1 MRRWADGENLHNP
14 KSKIEMRA
22 TILTIEVRYE
32 QDVVMTRQR
41 ARQIAELLGFDSQD
55 QTRIATAVSEIA
67 RNAFQYAK
75 GGRVEF
81 WVEGESSQSLLIC
94 IRDKG
99 SGITNLNSILEGR
112 YTSETGMGLGIT
124 GCKRLMEQFE
134 IESSPSHGTTVRMG
148 KPLPKR
154 SPLVSATR
162 LAQIVDELIK
172 RSSSNPFE
180 EIQQQNQELL
190 YALEELQKREE
201 ALTQLNRE
209 LEDTN
214 RGVVAL
220 YAELDEKADSLRR
233 ANELKTRFLSN
244 MSHEF
249 RTPVNSITS
258 LSRMLLDRMD
268 GELTPE
274 QEKQVTFI
282 RKAAEGLSD
291 LVNDL
296 LDLAKVEAGKIVV
309 QPDEFEVSELF
320 GTLRGMLRPLL
331 AHNSSIALIFEEP
344 HHIPT
349 LHTDEGKVAQIL
361 RNFISNALK
370 FTPTGEVRVS
380 AMRVGN
386 TITFSVA
393 DTGIGIAPEDTE
405 RIFEEFVQVDSPL
418 QRQVKGTGLGLPLSR
433 KLAELLGGNVWVSS
447 TLGVGSSFFAAI
459 PAIYPGSTEE
469 PALPLVSWQV
479 DSQRL
484 PILVVE
490 DNAETLFT
498 YEKYFQGS
506 IYQPFLARTLTQ
518 AEQAMALFTPSL
530 IMLDIL
536 LEEQNTWGFL
546 RELKGNQA
554 TQDIPILVVTVIDN
568 EKQVMAL
575 GADGFLVKPVDRFS
589 LLNQINRL
597 VKRHTSSK
605 LLLIDDDPAARYV
618 FKQFLSGTH
627 LTVIE
632 AVDGREGIHLA
643 QVEKPDCIVLDL
655 SLPEMSGIEVLSR
668 LKNDSTTNHIPV
680 IINTSQSLEAQEQK
694 TLAENTIAILSKEMV
709 FQEVATAKRCQAQI
723 TRVREALVKA
733 GIAVEAGEGEDV

>member
-1 MRRWADGENLHNP
+1 M
-14 KSKIEMRA
+14 SA
-22 TILTIEVRYE
+22 TILTVEIRFE

-41 ARQIAELLGFDSQD
+41 ARQIAELLGFDAQD

-75 GGRVEF
+75 GGKVEF
-81 WVEGESSQSLLIC
+81 RVEGESPQSLLIC

-99 SGITNLNSILEGR
+99 AGIANLNSILEGR
-112 YTSETGMGLGIT
+112 YTSATGMGLGII
-124 GCKRLMEQFE
+124 GSKRLMDRFE
-134 IESSPSHGTTVRMG
+134 IESSPSHGTMVQMG

-154 SPLVSATR
+154 ASVVNGHR
-162 LAQIVDELIK
+162 LAQIADELIQ
-172 RSSSNPFE
+172 RSPSNPFE

-190 YALEELQKREE
+190 RALAELHKREE

-220 YAELDEKADSLRR
+220 YAELDEKADSLKR

-249 RTPVNSITS
+249 RTPLNSVMS

-268 GELTPE
+268 GELTPD

-282 RKAAEGLSD
+282 RKAAEGLSE

-309 QPDEFEVSELF
+309 QPDNFEVSELF

-331 AHNSSIALIFEEP
+331 AHNSSIALVFEEP
-344 HHIPT
+344 RDILT
-349 LHTDEGKVAQIL
+349 LYTDEGKVAQIL

-380 AMRVGN
+380 AVRVGS

-393 DTGIGIAPEDTE
+393 DTGIGIAAEDMD

-433 KLAELLGGNVWVSS
+433 KLAELLGGNVWVTS
-447 TLGVGSSFFAAI
+447 TMGVGSTFFASI
-459 PAIYPGSTEE
+459 PLVYPGSNQES
-469 PALPLVSWQV
+469 ALPPVSWEL
-479 DSQRL
+479 DPQRL

-506 IYQPFLARTLTQ
+506 IYQPFLARTLDE
-518 AEQAMALFTPSL
+518 AEQALTLFTPTA

-536 LEEQNTWGFL
+536 LEEENTWGFIA
-546 RELKGNQA
+546 ELKGNPA
-554 TQDIPILVVTVIDN
+554 TQEIPILVVTVIDN
-568 EKQVMAL
+568 EKQVRAL
-575 GADGFLVKPVDRFS
+575 GANAFLVKPVDRWS
-589 LLNQINRL
+589 LLNQINKL
-597 VKRHTSSK
+597 IKRNTPQK
-605 LLLIDDDPAARYV
+605 LLLIDDDPASQYV
-618 FKQFLSGTH
+618 LKQLLSDTG
-627 LTVIE
+627 LNISE
-632 AVDGREGIHLA
+632 AVDGREGIDLA
-643 QVEKPDCIVLDL
+643 QAEKPDCIILDL
-655 SLPEMSGIEVLSR
+655 SLPEMSGDKVLSL
-668 LKNDSTTNHIPV
+668 LKSDSKTNDIPV
-680 IINTSQSLEAQEQK
+680 IINTSQSLETEEQK
-694 TLAENTIAILSKEMV
+694 TLAQNTVAILSKETAS
-709 FQEVATAKRCQAQI
+709 QEIAI

-733 GIAVEAGEGEDV
+733 GIALKACERGYV